1 MLASFTALLAA
12 PNIPYCCIN
21 HLKLVFFAPMPTH
34 LVSNYSEMGI
44 HMLENILPTR
54 CMALVSIVL
63 QMGIG
68 MREPGMRVEGK
79 AWECTHSEMGRLSL
93 VTGKME
99 FLMSQA
105 RRTPLILYLLLLFI
119 IPKCSM
125 QCR

>member
-1 MLASFTALLAA
+1 LL
-12 PNIPYCCIN
+12 YQSS
-21 HLKLVFFAPMPTH
+21 KTGVFAPMPTH

-79 AWECTHSEMGRLSL
+79 AWEVHIQKWGDSVWSL
-93 VTGKME
+93 AKWN
-99 FLMSQA
+99 S
-105 RRTPLILYLLLLFI
+105 
-119 IPKCSM
+119 
-125 QCR
+125 